1 MRTYEEKAAI
11 VEHCIELEKT
21 GGDILGYLWSQNYYT
36 PRATWCNFQR
46 EWLHRKPYEY
56 TDGKPKKK
64 GEIKMN
70 GMDKIMADRQKRL
83 EDLKNR
89 INDGMGIRAALADMG
104 YTGRSAGQVY
114 RQIKNYAQENDPEA
128 FAMLPE
134 KISDEDT
141 PVRTDTPTV
150 KVDGPLRIETP
161 EGNTI
166 KVAELPE
173 IIDGVT
179 KEITVH
185 EADMFEVPEGM
196 VPLHML
202 KHPVK
207 VNIVKDEPKITKPV
221 NYDGM
226 IVREVEGEFAR
237 YRRTDVNGNTFIDV
251 EFPDGCDTISFTV
264 GQWGDFRKEHNKAAL
279 ILGVE
284 L

>member
-1 MRTYEEKAAI
+1 MRTFEEKAAI

-64 GEIKMN
+64 GEAIMKSKFIVTPEIRDEAIRIAINGGDPRNYLTGMGSQN
-70 GMDKIMADRQKRL
+70 GMSSWTKILMELKKTNPEKFAKLPKRIGKA
-83 EDLKNR
+83 E
-89 INDGMGIRAALADMG
+89 
-104 YTGRSAGQVY
+104 V
-114 RQIKNYAQENDPEA
+114 PEA
-128 FAMLPE
+128 PE
-134 KISDEDT
+134 M
-141 PVRTDTPTV
+141 PTL
-150 KVDGPLRIETP
+150 KVDGPLKIETP

-202 KHPVK
+202 EHPVK
-207 VNIVKDEPKITKPV
+207 VNIVKDEPKITQPV
-221 NYDGM
+221 CYDGM
-226 IVREVEGEFAR
+226 TVREIEGLFGR
-237 YRRTDVNGNTFIDV
+237 YRRTDINGATYIDF
-251 EFPDGCDTISFTV
+251 ENPDGADILSYTV
-264 GQWGDFRKEHNKAAL
+264 DQWRKMRVEQANAFR

>member
-1 MRTYEEKAAI
+1 MAKLRTFEEKAAI
-11 VEHCIELEKT
+11 VQHCVELENA
-21 GGDILGYLWSQNYYT
+21 GGDILGYLWSEDYLT
-36 PRATWCNFQR
+36 PRATWFNMQR
-46 EWLHRKPYEY
+46 EWLHRKPYEF
-56 TDGKPKKK
+56 TDGKPKK
-64 GEIKMN
+64 GEKSM
-70 GMDKIMADRQKRL
+70 QKRRQMTDAERAEAVRIAMDGIDPRPYL
-83 EDLKNR
+83 ESL
-89 INDGMGIRAALADMG
+89 GYADPQTVWN
-104 YTGRSAGQVY
+104 YIKKHY
-114 RQIKNYAQENDPEA
+114 RETAPEVYAQIPKRIGTKRPRTEA
-128 FAMLPE
+128 PAAE
-134 KISDEDT
+134 
-141 PVRTDTPTV
+141 VPTV
-150 KVDGPLRIETP
+150 KVDGGIRIETP
-161 EGNTI
+161 EANRI
-166 KVAELPE
+166 QVAETPE

-185 EADMFEVPEGM
+185 EADIFDAPEGM
-196 VPLHML
+196 VPRHML

-207 VNIVKDEPKITKPV
+207 VNIVKDKPNITKPV

>member
-1 MRTYEEKAAI
+1 MRTFEEKAAI

-64 GEIKMN
+64 GEAIMKSKFIVTPEIRDEAIRIAINGGDPRNYLTGMGSQN
-70 GMDKIMADRQKRL
+70 GMSSWTKILMELKKTNPEKFAKLPKRIGKA
-83 EDLKNR
+83 E
-89 INDGMGIRAALADMG
+89 
-104 YTGRSAGQVY
+104 V
-114 RQIKNYAQENDPEA
+114 PEA
-128 FAMLPE
+128 PE
-134 KISDEDT
+134 M
-141 PVRTDTPTV
+141 PTL
-150 KVDGPLRIETP
+150 KVDGPLKIETP

-202 KHPVK
+202 EHPVK
-207 VNIVKDEPKITKPV
+207 VNIVKDEPKITQPV
-221 NYDGM
+221 CYDGM
-226 IVREVEGEFAR
+226 TVRAIEGLFGR
-237 YRRTDVNGNTFIDV
+237 YRRTDINGATYIDF
-251 EFPDGCDTISFTV
+251 ENPDGADILSYTV
-264 GQWGDFRKEHNKAAL
+264 DQWRKMRVEQANAFR

>member
-1 MRTYEEKAAI
+1 MRTFEEKAAI

-64 GEIKMN
+64 GEAIMKSKFIVTPEIRDEAIRIAINGGDPRNYLTGMGSQN
-70 GMDKIMADRQKRL
+70 GMSAWTKIRMELKKTNPETFAKLPKRIGKA
-83 EDLKNR
+83 E
-89 INDGMGIRAALADMG
+89 
-104 YTGRSAGQVY
+104 V
-114 RQIKNYAQENDPEA
+114 PEV
-128 FAMLPE
+128 PE
-134 KISDEDT
+134 M
-141 PVRTDTPTV
+141 PTV
-150 KVDGPLRIETP
+150 KVDGPLKIETP